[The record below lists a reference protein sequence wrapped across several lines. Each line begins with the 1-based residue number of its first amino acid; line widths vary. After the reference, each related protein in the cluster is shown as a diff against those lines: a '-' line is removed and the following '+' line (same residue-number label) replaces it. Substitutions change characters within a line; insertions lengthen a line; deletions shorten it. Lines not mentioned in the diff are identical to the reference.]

1 MRRNHKNIRTEFKY
15 LLKDMQRGKIN
26 WAEIT
31 EKLKSYGFCQ
41 DFIGIDQI
49 LRTKIPARVLS
60 RIGRAAKRA
69 GGYVRLSDFYY
80 TWGKKNGKTF
90 FRYGSAASD
99 YHLIEF
105 VKIKRYTVTKTTV
118 EVADY
123 ICETNLEGTQV
134 GFSARAIHEAFS
146 ISSSSTISNEK
157 FI

>member
-31 EKLKSYGFCQ
+31 EKLKSYGFHQ

-60 RIGRAAKRA
+60 RIGRAAKKA
-69 GGYVRLSDFYY
+69 GGYVRLSDFYF
-80 TWGKKNGKTF
+80 TWWKKNGKIGY
-90 FRYGSAASD
+90 RYDSAAND
-99 YHLIEF
+99 YHLIQF
-105 VKIKRYTVTKTTV
+105 CKIKQYTVTRT
-118 EVADY
+118 EVRTSDH
-123 ICETNLEGTQV
+123 ICETNLEGTQI
-134 GFSARAIHEAFS
+134 GFSRDLYTGGL
-146 ISSSSTISNEK
+146 ISSSDVITDEK